1 MEDFTIRLLEI
12 LENKSLSASQFA
24 EKIGV
29 QRSSVSHVLSGRN
42 KPSLDFIV
50 KMSAA
55 FTDISLNW
63 LINGKKSEKTI
74 LSKNIPFSNLSNE
87 KNIINIQLQTP
98 RTGTYNLSCGPEGI
112 FILDDSNNLI
122 QSELKNLSYDT

>member
-1 MEDFTIRLLEI
+1 MENFTIRLLEI

-42 KPSLDFIV
+42 KPSLDFIIKISTV
-50 KMSAA
+50 

-63 LINGKKSEKTI
+63 LIHGKKSNELI
-74 LSKNIPFSNLSNE
+74 SSNNIPSPTASNKNNILKSNSNE
-87 KNIINIQLQTP
+87 KQLKEIVFF
-98 RTGTYNLSCGPEGI
+98 YKDNS
-112 FILDDSNNLI
+112 FKVY
-122 QSELKNLSYDT
+122 KN

>member
-42 KPSLDFIV
+42 KPSLDFII
-50 KMSAA
+50 KISAA

-74 LSKNIPFSNLSNE
+74 LSKNIPSSNLSNE
-87 KNIINIQLQTP
+87 KNILKSSLNEKQLKEIVFF
-98 RTGTYNLSCGPEGI
+98 YKDNSFKI
-112 FILDDSNNLI
+112 Y
-122 QSELKNLSYDT
+122 KN

>member
-1 MEDFTIRLLEI
+1 MENFTIRLLEI

-42 KPSLDFIV
+42 KPSLDFIIKISTV
-50 KMSAA
+50 

-63 LINGKKSEKTI
+63 LIHGKKSNELI
-74 LSKNIPFSNLSNE
+74 SSNNIPSPTASNKNNILKSNSNE
-87 KNIINIQLQTP
+87 KQLKEIVFF
-98 RTGTYNLSCGPEGI
+98 YKDNS
-112 FILDDSNNLI
+112 FIVY
-122 QSELKNLSYDT
+122 KN